1 MDDDLRSMMAGPA
14 PLYILAAL
22 ALALTWRRRG
32 YTQSRDDCDR
42 LIDLVV
48 LGIAAQCL
56 HFTEEFVTGFHVR
69 APRVLGLVPWS
80 SEFFVTFNLVW
91 LAVWTVSLVGIRHRI
106 QAAWFPVWFF
116 ALAMTGNGVAHPL
129 LSVATGG
136 YFPGLYTSPVVGGI
150 GLALLSRLWKTTGMI
165 SPKQA
170 AS

>member
-1 MDDDLRSMMAGPA
+1 MIAGPA
-14 PLYILAAL
+14 PLYIVAAL
-22 ALALTWRRRG
+22 ALALTVRRRE
-32 YTQSRDDCDR
+32 YPQARDHRDR
-42 LIDLVV
+42 LIDLLL

-56 HFTEEFVTGFHVR
+56 HFTEEFITGFHDR
-69 APRVLGLVPWS
+69 APRLLGLVPWS

-91 LAVWTVSLVGIRHRI
+91 LAVWMVSLVGIRHGI

-150 GLALLSRLWKTTGMI
+150 GLALLSRLWKAT
-165 SPKQA
+165 A
-170 AS
+170 